1 MLRLFL
7 HKAEENHKATAFVLV
22 MFLCYKSCMRL
33 EEYISLSL
41 ISLNSYVI
49 VAMLVYVAG
58 FYKILEK
65 ISPVLF
71 VSLET
76 LSGIFTIIIL
86 LDVLLFVGFVV
97 ELIVRKMRPQLLS
110 KVNFKNR
117 IMRFI
122 YPIFFYL
129 GVFVTIYSFLVFGT
143 IIYMITFAK

>member
-1 MLRLFL
+1 
-7 HKAEENHKATAFVLV
+7 
-22 MFLCYKSCMRL
+22 MRP

-58 FYKILEK
+58 IYKILEK

-86 LDVLLFVGFVV
+86 LDVLLLLGFVV
-97 ELIVRKMRPQLLS
+97 ELIVRKMCPQLLP

-117 IMRFI
+117 IMCFI

-129 GVFVTIYSFLVFGT
+129 GVFVTIYSFLVFGVFM
-143 IIYMITFAK
+143 YMITFAK

>member
-1 MLRLFL
+1 
-7 HKAEENHKATAFVLV
+7 
-22 MFLCYKSCMRL
+22 MRL

-49 VAMLVYVAG
+49 VAMLIYVAG

-65 ISPVLF
+65 FSPVLF

-86 LDVLLFVGFVV
+86 LDVLLLVGFVV

-129 GVFVTIYSFLVFGT
+129 GVFVTIYSFLVFGVFM
-143 IIYMITFAK
+143 YMITFTK

>member
-1 MLRLFL
+1 
-7 HKAEENHKATAFVLV
+7 
-22 MFLCYKSCMRL
+22 MRL

-49 VAMLVYVAG
+49 VAMLVYVAC

-65 ISPVLF
+65 FSPVLF

-86 LDVLLFVGFVV
+86 LDVLLLVGFVV
-97 ELIVRKMRPQLLS
+97 ELIVRKMHPQLLP

-129 GVFVTIYSFLVFGT
+129 GVFVNIYSFLVFGT

>member
-1 MLRLFL
+1 
-7 HKAEENHKATAFVLV
+7 
-22 MFLCYKSCMRL
+22 MRL

-58 FYKILEK
+58 FYKISEK
-65 ISPVLF
+65 FSPVLF

-86 LDVLLFVGFVV
+86 LDVLLLVGFVV

-129 GVFVTIYSFLVFGT
+129 GVFVTIYSFLVFGVFM
-143 IIYMITFAK
+143 YMITFTK

>member
-1 MLRLFL
+1 
-7 HKAEENHKATAFVLV
+7 
-22 MFLCYKSCMRL
+22 MRL

-49 VAMLVYVAG
+49 VAMLVYVAC
-58 FYKILEK
+58 FYKISEK
-65 ISPVLF
+65 FSPVLF

-86 LDVLLFVGFVV
+86 LDVLLLVGFVV
-97 ELIVRKMRPQLLS
+97 ELIVRKMCPQLLP

-117 IMRFI
+117 IMCFI

-129 GVFVTIYSFLVFGT
+129 GVFVTIYSFLVFGVFM
-143 IIYMITFAK
+143 YMITFAK

>member
-1 MLRLFL
+1 MCPE
-7 HKAEENHKATAFVLV
+7 K
-22 MFLCYKSCMRL
+22 
-33 EEYISLSL
+33 YISLSL

-65 ISPVLF
+65 FSPVLF

-86 LDVLLFVGFVV
+86 LDVLLLVGFVV

-129 GVFVTIYSFLVFGT
+129 GVFVTIYSFLVFGVFM
-143 IIYMITFAK
+143 YMITFTK

>member
-7 HKAEENHKATAFVLV
+7 HGVEENHKATAFVLV
-22 MFLCYKSCMRL
+22 MFLCYKSCMRF

-117 IMRFI
+117 IMRFL
-122 YPIFFYL
+122 YPIFFYF
-129 GVFVTIYSFLVFGT
+129 GVFVNIYSFLVFGT

>member
-1 MLRLFL
+1 MCPE
-7 HKAEENHKATAFVLV
+7 K
-22 MFLCYKSCMRL
+22 
-33 EEYISLSL
+33 YISLSL

-65 ISPVLF
+65 FSPVLF

-129 GVFVTIYSFLVFGT
+129 GVFVTIYSFLVFGVFM
-143 IIYMITFAK
+143 YMITFTK

>member
-1 MLRLFL
+1 
-7 HKAEENHKATAFVLV
+7 
-22 MFLCYKSCMRL
+22 MRL

-49 VAMLVYVAG
+49 AAMLVYVAG

-65 ISPVLF
+65 FSPDLF

-97 ELIVRKMRPQLLS
+97 EIIVRKMRPHLLP
-110 KVNFKNR
+110 KVNLKNR
-117 IMRFI
+117 IMRFV

-129 GVFVTIYSFLVFGT
+129 GVFVTIYSFLVFGVFM
-143 IIYMITFAK
+143 YMITFAK

>member
-1 MLRLFL
+1 
-7 HKAEENHKATAFVLV
+7 
-22 MFLCYKSCMRL
+22 MRL

-65 ISPVLF
+65 FSPVLF

-86 LDVLLFVGFVV
+86 LDVLLLVGFVV

-129 GVFVTIYSFLVFGT
+129 GVFVTIYSFLVFGVFM
-143 IIYMITFAK
+143 YMITFTK

>member
-1 MLRLFL
+1 
-7 HKAEENHKATAFVLV
+7 
-22 MFLCYKSCMRL
+22 MRP

-58 FYKILEK
+58 IYKISEK

-86 LDVLLFVGFVV
+86 LDVLLLLGFVV
-97 ELIVRKMRPQLLS
+97 ELIVRKMCPQLLP

-117 IMRFI
+117 IMCFI

-129 GVFVTIYSFLVFGT
+129 GVFVTIYSFLVFGVFM
-143 IIYMITFAK
+143 YMITFAK

>member
-7 HKAEENHKATAFVLV
+7 HGVEENHKATAFVLV

>member
-1 MLRLFL
+1 MLQLFL
-7 HKAEENHKATAFVLV
+7 HGVEENHKATAFVLV
-22 MFLCYKSCMRL
+22 MFLCYKFCMRL

-58 FYKILEK
+58 FYKISEK
-65 ISPVLF
+65 FSPVLF
-71 VSLET
+71 VSIET

-97 ELIVRKMRPQLLS
+97 ELIVRKMRPQLLP

-117 IMRFI
+117 IMRFL

-129 GVFVTIYSFLVFGT
+129 GVFVNIYSFLVFGT

>member
-1 MLRLFL
+1 MLQLFL
-7 HKAEENHKATAFVLV
+7 HGVEENHKATAFVLV

-33 EEYISLSL
+33 EEYISLSI
-41 ISLNSYVI
+41 ISLNSYGI

-58 FYKILEK
+58 IYKILEK
-65 ISPVLF
+65 FSPVLF

-86 LDVLLFVGFVV
+86 LDVLLFIGFVV
-97 ELIVRKMRPQLLS
+97 ELIVRKMRPQLLP

-117 IMRFI
+117 IMRFL

-129 GVFVTIYSFLVFGT
+129 GVFVNIYSFLVFGT

>member
-1 MLRLFL
+1 M
-7 HKAEENHKATAFVLV
+7 EENHKATAFVLV

-49 VAMLVYVAG
+49 VAMLIYVAG

-65 ISPVLF
+65 FSPVLF

-86 LDVLLFVGFVV
+86 LDVLLLVGFVV

-129 GVFVTIYSFLVFGT
+129 GVFVTIYSFLVFGVFM
-143 IIYMITFAK
+143 YMITFTK

>member
-1 MLRLFL
+1 
-7 HKAEENHKATAFVLV
+7 
-22 MFLCYKSCMRL
+22 MRL

-49 VAMLVYVAG
+49 VAMLVYVAC
-58 FYKILEK
+58 FYKISEK
-65 ISPVLF
+65 FSPVLF

-86 LDVLLFVGFVV
+86 LDVLLLLGFVV
-97 ELIVRKMRPQLLS
+97 ELIVRKMHPQLLP
-110 KVNFKNR
+110 KVNFKNK

-129 GVFVTIYSFLVFGT
+129 GVFVNIYSFLVFGT

>member
-1 MLRLFL
+1 M
-7 HKAEENHKATAFVLV
+7 
-22 MFLCYKSCMRL
+22 CP

-65 ISPVLF
+65 FSPVLF

-97 ELIVRKMRPQLLS
+97 ELIVRKMHPQLLP

-117 IMRFI
+117 IMRFL

-129 GVFVTIYSFLVFGT
+129 GVFVTIYSFLVFGVFM
-143 IIYMITFAK
+143 YMITFVK

>member
-7 HKAEENHKATAFVLV
+7 HGVEENHKATAFVLV

-71 VSLET
+71 VSIET

-117 IMRFI
+117 IMRFL
-122 YPIFFYL
+122 YPIFFYF
-129 GVFVTIYSFLVFGT
+129 GVFVNIYSFLVFGT

>member
-7 HKAEENHKATAFVLV
+7 HGVEENHKATAFVLV

-65 ISPVLF
+65 FSPVLF

-86 LDVLLFVGFVV
+86 LDVLLLVGFVV

-129 GVFVTIYSFLVFGT
+129 GVFVTIYSFLVFGVFM
-143 IIYMITFAK
+143 YMITFTK

>member
-1 MLRLFL
+1 
-7 HKAEENHKATAFVLV
+7 
-22 MFLCYKSCMRL
+22 MRL

-49 VAMLVYVAG
+49 VAMLVYVAC
-58 FYKILEK
+58 FYKISEK
-65 ISPVLF
+65 FSPVLF

-86 LDVLLFVGFVV
+86 LDVLLLLGFVV

-117 IMRFI
+117 IMRFL

-129 GVFVTIYSFLVFGT
+129 GVFVNIYSFLVFGT

>member
-1 MLRLFL
+1 M
-7 HKAEENHKATAFVLV
+7 EENHKATAFVLV

-49 VAMLVYVAG
+49 AAMLVYIAG

-65 ISPVLF
+65 FSPVWF
-71 VSLET
+71 VSIET

-97 ELIVRKMRPQLLS
+97 ELIVCKMRPQLLP
-110 KVNFKNR
+110 KVNFKNK
-117 IMRFI
+117 IMRFL

-129 GVFVTIYSFLVFGT
+129 GVFVNIYSFLVFGT

>member
-1 MLRLFL
+1 
-7 HKAEENHKATAFVLV
+7 
-22 MFLCYKSCMRL
+22 MRL

-65 ISPVLF
+65 FSPVLF

-117 IMRFI
+117 IMRFL
-122 YPIFFYL
+122 YPIFFYF
-129 GVFVTIYSFLVFGT
+129 GVFVNIYSFLVFGT

>member
-1 MLRLFL
+1 M
-7 HKAEENHKATAFVLV
+7 EEHHKATAFVLV

-58 FYKILEK
+58 FYKISEK
-65 ISPVLF
+65 FSPVLF
-71 VSLET
+71 VSIET

-97 ELIVRKMRPQLLS
+97 ELIVRKMRPQLLP

-117 IMRFI
+117 IMRFL

-129 GVFVTIYSFLVFGT
+129 GVFVNIYSFLVFGT

>member
-1 MLRLFL
+1 MLQLFL
-7 HKAEENHKATAFVLV
+7 HGVEENHKATAFVLV

-49 VAMLVYVAG
+49 AAMLVYVAG

-65 ISPVLF
+65 FSPVLF
-71 VSLET
+71 VSIET

-97 ELIVRKMRPQLLS
+97 ELIVRKMRPQLLP

-117 IMRFI
+117 IMRFL
-122 YPIFFYL
+122 YPIFFYF
-129 GVFVTIYSFLVFGT
+129 GVFVNIYSFLVFGT

>member
-1 MLRLFL
+1 
-7 HKAEENHKATAFVLV
+7 
-22 MFLCYKSCMRL
+22 MRL

-49 VAMLVYVAG
+49 VAMLVYVAC
-58 FYKILEK
+58 FYKISEK
-65 ISPVLF
+65 FSPVLF

-86 LDVLLFVGFVV
+86 LDVLLLLGFVV
-97 ELIVRKMRPQLLS
+97 ELIVRKMHPQLLP

-129 GVFVTIYSFLVFGT
+129 GVFVNIYSFLVFGT

>member
-1 MLRLFL
+1 M
-7 HKAEENHKATAFVLV
+7 EENHKATAFVLV

-58 FYKILEK
+58 FYKISEK
-65 ISPVLF
+65 FSPVLF
-71 VSLET
+71 VSIET

-97 ELIVRKMRPQLLS
+97 ELIVRKMRPQLLP
-110 KVNFKNR
+110 KVNFKNK
-117 IMRFI
+117 IMRFL

-129 GVFVTIYSFLVFGT
+129 GVFVNIYSFLVFGT

>member
-1 MLRLFL
+1 M
-7 HKAEENHKATAFVLV
+7 EENHKATAFVLV

-41 ISLNSYVI
+41 ISFNSYVI
-49 VAMLVYVAG
+49 AAMLVYVAG

-65 ISPVLF
+65 FSPVLF

-117 IMRFI
+117 IMRFL
-122 YPIFFYL
+122 YPIFFYF
-129 GVFVTIYSFLVFGT
+129 GVFVNIYSFLVFGT

>member
-1 MLRLFL
+1 M
-7 HKAEENHKATAFVLV
+7 
-22 MFLCYKSCMRL
+22 CP

-65 ISPVLF
+65 FSPVLF

-86 LDVLLFVGFVV
+86 LDVLLLVGFVV

-129 GVFVTIYSFLVFGT
+129 GVFVTIYSFLVFGVFM
-143 IIYMITFAK
+143 YMITFTK

>member
-1 MLRLFL
+1 
-7 HKAEENHKATAFVLV
+7 
-22 MFLCYKSCMRL
+22 MRL

-65 ISPVLF
+65 FSPVLF

-86 LDVLLFVGFVV
+86 LDVLLLVGFVV
-97 ELIVRKMRPQLLS
+97 ELIVRKMRPQLLP
-110 KVNFKNR
+110 KVYFKNR

-129 GVFVTIYSFLVFGT
+129 GVFVTIYSFLVFGVFM
-143 IIYMITFAK
+143 YMITFVK